1 MAVTPAQG
9 IELSDRK
16 SSTAFSGEISQFI
29 RIPHPLVT
37 PLAQALSKTRVA
49 ADETFPIATVIA
61 DPLLCR
67 PIWREEWNSA

>member
-1 MAVTPAQG
+1 
-9 IELSDRK
+9 
-16 SSTAFSGEISQFI
+16 
-29 RIPHPLVT
+29 
-37 PLAQALSKTRVA
+37 VA